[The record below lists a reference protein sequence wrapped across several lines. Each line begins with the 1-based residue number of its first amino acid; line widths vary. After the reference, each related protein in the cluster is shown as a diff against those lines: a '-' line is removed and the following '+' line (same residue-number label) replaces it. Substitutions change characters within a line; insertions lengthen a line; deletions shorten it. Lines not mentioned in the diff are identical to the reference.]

1 MESLPA
7 VDVFG
12 ARLSSSLGIRT
23 RLASRGSLVS
33 FLRAAI
39 AALRRASSGSFGQ
52 FGAFTSFEA
61 AAGGGRSSLGGT
73 TSGDRSRYS
82 MPRLSMLVP
91 PMPAM
96 IPSMTFSS
104 KVLSSSSSSWARA
117 APAVITRPIPS
128 AMTASRSARLS
139 ASDEFRTIQPL
150 ASVLRIALFLFKNFL
165 RAPIAGASS
174 HPGKQDPALV
184 GSYQPGSGRFCGGY
198 PQEGI
203 IQQGR
208 YPGNNRDVGKVK
220 HVPIEGLAPDLEVKQ
235 GEIDYRAIG
244 EAVDGVAD
252 GAADDQAERDGGG
265 QGARA
270 CHPDREDNHRH
281 RLDDHQDDL
290 GALVV
295 ALKPAEADPDI
306 PCQHQVEKR
315 RDLHRAAVGEVEHVK
330 QPEF

>member
-12 ARLSSSLGIRT
+12 ARLSSSLGIKT
-23 RLASRGSLVS
+23 RLASRGSLFS

-91 PMPAM
+91 PIPAM
-96 IPSMTFSS
+96 MPSMIFSS
-104 KVLSSSSSSWARA
+104 KVLSSSSSSCARA
-117 APAVITRPIPS
+117 APAVITRPTPS
-128 AMTASRSARLS
+128 ATTASRSVRLS
-139 ASDEFRTIQPL
+139 APGEFRTILRICANPVQIPRGACQRRKLRPRL
-150 ASVLRIALFLFKNFL
+150 ASL
-165 RAPIAGASS
+165 S
-174 HPGKQDPALV
+174 LV
-184 GSYQPGSGRFCGGY
+184 GSYQPGSRRFCGGY

-208 YPGNNRDVGKVK
+208 NPGNNRDVGKVK

-235 GEIDYRAIG
+235 GEIDHRAIC
-244 EAVDGVAD
+244 EAVDSVAD
-252 GAADDQAERDGGG
+252 GAADDQTERHGGD

-270 CHPDREDNHRH
+270 CHPDRKNDHRH

-290 GALVV
+290 GGLAV

-306 PCQHQVEKR
+306 PCQHQVQKR
-315 RDLHRAAVGEVEHVK
+315 RDLHRAAVGEVEHIK
-330 QPEF
+330 QPEV

>member
-1 MESLPA
+1 M
-7 VDVFG
+7 
-12 ARLSSSLGIRT
+12 
-23 RLASRGSLVS
+23 RLASRGSLFS

-61 AAGGGRSSLGGT
+61 PAGGGRSSLGGT

-91 PMPAM
+91 PIPAM
-96 IPSMTFSS
+96 MPSMSFSS
-104 KVLSSSSSSWARA
+104 KVFSSSSSSARA

-139 ASDEFRTIQPL
+139 AAGEVCTIQPL
-150 ASVLRIALFLFKNFL
+150 ASVLRIGFSCSNFP
-165 RAPIAGASS
+165 RVPIEAASPR
-174 HPGKQDPALV
+174 PGKQIQPLE

-208 YPGNNRDVGKVK
+208 YPGNNGHIGEVE
-220 HVPIEGLAPDLEVKQ
+220 HVPIEGFSRDLDVKQ
-235 GEIDYRAIG
+235 GEIDHCAIG

-252 GAADDQAERDGGG
+252 GA
-265 QGARA
+265 
-270 CHPDREDNHRH
+270 
-281 RLDDHQDDL
+281 
-290 GALVV
+290 
-295 ALKPAEADPDI
+295 
-306 PCQHQVEKR
+306 
-315 RDLHRAAVGEVEHVK
+315 
-330 QPEF
+330 

>member
-117 APAVITRPIPS
+117 PPAVIALGIGLG
-128 AMTASRSARLS
+128 MTCPA
-139 ASDEFRTIQPL
+139 
-150 ASVLRIALFLFKNFL
+150 
-165 RAPIAGASS
+165 APD
-174 HPGKQDPALV
+174 QDDGEDDDTYAE
-184 GSYQPGSGRFCGGY
+184 
-198 PQEGI
+198 EGI
-203 IQQGR
+203 
-208 YPGNNRDVGKVK
+208 
-220 HVPIEGLAPDLEVKQ
+220 
-235 GEIDYRAIG
+235 
-244 EAVDGVAD
+244 
-252 GAADDQAERDGGG
+252 
-265 QGARA
+265 
-270 CHPDREDNHRH
+270 
-281 RLDDHQDDL
+281 
-290 GALVV
+290 
-295 ALKPAEADPDI
+295 
-306 PCQHQVEKR
+306 R
-315 RDLHRAAVGEVEHVK
+315 R
-330 QPEF
+330 